1 MKTKRRAALKVHISI
16 QVRDIER
23 SMEFYRRLFG
33 VEPSKVRTGYAKFDV
48 AEPPLNFVL
57 NEVLDEVVREDQAGR
72 MGSAEIE
79 HTPRKPQGPQEKA
92 LGHPPSATLRTGELQ
107 HSGLSHLGIQ
117 VASTEEVVATRD
129 RWKAAGLEPR
139 DEMSTICCY
148 ALQDKSWV
156 SDPDGNEWEVFVVLK
171 DNLPEKS
178 TAASACCEP
187 TCCVAH

>member
-1 MKTKRRAALKVHISI
+1 
-16 QVRDIER
+16 
-23 SMEFYRRLFG
+23 MEFYRRLFG

-92 LGHPPSATLRTGELQ
+92 LGHPPSATLRTGEQQ

-148 ALQDKSWV
+148 APQDKSWV

-178 TAASACCEP
+178 TAASACWEP